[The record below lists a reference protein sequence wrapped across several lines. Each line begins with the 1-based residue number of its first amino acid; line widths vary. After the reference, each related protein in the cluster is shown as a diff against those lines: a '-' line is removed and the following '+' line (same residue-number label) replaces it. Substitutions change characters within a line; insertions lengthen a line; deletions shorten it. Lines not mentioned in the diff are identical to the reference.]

1 MKQLQLQNIILILV
15 ILLGLFLDLGIAQ
28 TFIPES
34 HRLTD
39 TLAVVRNTPFQY
51 KFPPTHRP
59 LLQTLSISKNNII
72 MVPDRDYRIKEKNTI
87 IEFYPSPELNDT
99 LRIYYKRQPFNIK
112 KSYTLF
118 KADTLNRDSLMS
130 QKSIQFKTIDF
141 KNPFTNLG
149 KDLQTSGSLMRG
161 VKIGSNQNMTLNSGI
176 NLELSGKIS
185 DNVEIIAAL
194 TDETTPIQP
203 EGNTQS
209 LEEVDKVFVQFKSPY
224 VKGTVGDFNLNY
236 IGTEFINISRKLQG
250 ISILGNYNN
259 NSAGGTIASSRGFF
273 NHLSFIGQ
281 ESNQGPYQLT
291 GKKGERDIVVLAGTE
306 KVWIDGVAMI
316 RGESNDYIIE
326 YGNGQITF
334 SIKRLITSESR
345 IEIDFEYFPAS
356 QKYSRTAISAIGSSS
371 LADDKL
377 KIDFVYYREADDPDK
392 AFGLGGEI
400 GPEEKDI
407 IENAGNDPAKAYIG
421 GATYVGD
428 SLGNYIRVDTLQDG
442 KIDTIFV
449 YKGIRVGNYI
459 VNFSFVGKSQGDYI
473 RKRIGSYSWVG
484 KNRGDYLPV
493 RLLPLPSRHEMGDMR
508 IEWTPTRNITVNT
521 EMALSNLDRNILSSI
536 GDSLNQGGAF
546 KLNASLNNQP
556 LTFKTMDL
564 GFLYFNLNTRYVEND
579 FSSLDRLNQPDYN
592 RYWDILQPVQ
602 NSAEEQSIQLSSKYI
617 PISTLSLMGTWGNLK
632 KTSFE
637 SNRSSAQLEF
647 KDPDI
652 VNISA
657 NYGYTGT
664 NLNMGQIKGN
674 WWKSGLLVEKNIW
687 KLQPQISY
695 KTEKRKNYESNQ
707 VNGFEFDIYNAK
719 LNLIELNHFSGF
731 AEYTRRKDA
740 IYVPLLDNSLIP
752 QSESGTKRIKFSIQN
767 YSSTTASIDFLQRDK
782 IYDQRFK
789 DIKSDTLKLSLVDPT
804 YQDTVWRD
812 GKTNLAGLNISH
824 SRWKKAVDISW
835 QYRVSTQQTALK
847 EKVYIEVAEGYGY
860 YRYDEELGEYV
871 PDPDGNYVLYILPS
885 DKFEP
890 VTNFQ
895 SALRF
900 KFDLGRYWKK
910 VSSGWGKYLT
920 QISGET
926 FFRVEEDTKERDLFA
941 IYLLNLSKF
950 QGDSTLRGLI
960 SLNQD
965 IYFMRR
971 NRKISF
977 RLRYRYLDELRNQYL
992 DPGDNE
998 KRFSEEFG
1006 IRADWRIST
1015 KLRSRS
1021 EISKKSLLRSVA
1033 GGASSRNRDI
1043 IGYYYN
1049 QNFSFKPVRSWE
1061 FGLDNELGVEKN
1073 ESESYPISLWYNSVK
1088 GRINYSLTVKTR
1100 ITGNYEYQIVKPY
1113 DNPLSKTIPYEMAR
1127 GKKEGASQFWQMRVE
1142 YNVAKNIMF
1151 SLFYSGRDDAAYKRI
1166 IHSGNAE
1173 IRAFF

>member
-1 MKQLQLQNIILILV
+1 VKQLQIQNIISILV
-15 ILLGLFLDLGIAQ
+15 VFFGLFLELGRTQ
-28 TFIPES
+28 TYIPKSYRE
-34 HRLTD
+34 TD
-39 TLAVVRNTPFQY
+39 TLVVVNHQSFQY
-51 KFPPTHRP
+51 EFPATHRP
-59 LLQTLSISKNNII
+59 LLQTLTIRKNRIFLI
-72 MVPDRDYRIKEKNTI
+72 DDRDYRVKENGTLIK
-87 IEFYPSPELNDT
+87 FYPTPELNDT
-99 LRIYYKRQPFNIK
+99 LWITYKRQPFNIQ

-118 KADTLNRDSLMS
+118 QADTLNRDSLMS
-130 QKSIQFKTIDF
+130 QKAIQFKSIDF

-149 KDLQTSGSLMRG
+149 RDLQTSGSLMRG

-185 DNVEIIAAL
+185 ENVEVIAAL

-209 LEEVDKVFVQFKSPY
+209 LEEVDKVFVQFKSPF

-236 IGTEFINISRKLQG
+236 TGTEFINISRKLQG
-250 ISILGNYNN
+250 ISIIGNYKN
-259 NSAGGTIASSRGFF
+259 NSIGGTLASSRGFF
-273 NHLSFIGQ
+273 NHMSFLGQ

-291 GKKGERDIVVLAGTE
+291 GKKGERDIIVLAGTE
-306 KVWIDGVAMI
+306 KVWIDGIAMI

-345 IEIDFEYFPAS
+345 IEVDFEYFPAS
-356 QKYSRTAISAIGSSS
+356 QKYSRTAVSAIGSAG

-377 KIDFVYYREADDPDK
+377 KVDFVYYRESDDPDK
-392 AFGLGGEI
+392 SFGLGGEI
-400 GPEEKDI
+400 GPEEKKI
-407 IENAGNDPAKAYIG
+407 IKNAGNDPAKAYTT
-421 GATYVGD
+421 GAIYVGD
-428 SLGNYIRVDTLQDG
+428 SLGSYIRVDTLIDG
-442 KIDTIFV
+442 KADTIYV
-449 YKGIRVGNYI
+449 YKGIRSGNHI
-459 VNFSFVGKSQGDYI
+459 VSFSFVGKSQGDYQ
-473 RKRIGSYSWVG
+473 RERIGSYRWVG

-493 RLLPLPSRHEMGDMR
+493 RLLPLPSRHEMGDIR
-508 IEWTPTRNITVNT
+508 IAWAPTPYITVNS
-521 EMALSNLDRNILSSI
+521 EMAMTNLDRNMLSSI
-536 GDSLNQGGAF
+536 GDSINQGNAF
-546 KLNASLNNQP
+546 KLNAAVNNLP
-556 LTFKTMDL
+556 LTFKAMNL
-564 GFLYFNLNTRYVEND
+564 GFLYFNMDTRYVDND

-602 NSAEEQSIQLSSKYI
+602 SSSEEQSIQLNSKYI
-617 PISTLSLMGTWGNLK
+617 PIPSLTILGNWGSLK

-647 KDPDI
+647 SDPEI
-652 VNISA
+652 VNVSA

-664 NLNMGQIKGN
+664 NLNMGEIKGN
-674 WWKSGLLVEKNIW
+674 WWKTGLLMEKNIW
-687 KLQPQISY
+687 KFQPQISY
-695 KTEKRKNYESNQ
+695 KSEKRKNYAAHEI
-707 VNGFEFDIYNAK
+707 NGFKFDIYNVK
-719 LNLIELNHFSGF
+719 LNLIKLDHLGGF
-731 AEYTRRKDA
+731 AEYTKRKDA
-740 IYVPLLDNSLIP
+740 VYIPQLDNSLIP
-752 QSESGTKRIKFSIQN
+752 QAESGTKRIKFNIQN

-782 IYDQRFK
+782 NYDPLFK
-789 DIKSDTLKLSLVDPT
+789 DIKSDSLKLSLVDPT

-812 GKTNLAGLNISH
+812 GKTNLAELIISH
-824 SRWKKAVDISW
+824 NRWKKSVDVSW

-847 EKVYIEVAEGYGY
+847 EKVYIEVAQGYGY

-871 PDPDGNYVLYILPS
+871 PDSDGNFVLYILPS
-885 DKFEP
+885 DRFEP

-895 SALRF
+895 SSLRF
-900 KFDLGRYWKK
+900 KFDPGRYWKK
-910 VSSGWGKYLT
+910 VDSGWGKYLT

-926 FFRVEEDTKERDLFA
+926 FFRVEEETKEHDLFA

-965 IYFMRR
+965 VYFMRR
-971 NRKISF
+971 NRQISF
-977 RLRYRYLDELRNQYL
+977 RLRYRYLNELRNQYL
-992 DPGDNE
+992 NASDNE

-1006 IRADWRIST
+1006 VRADWRIST

-1021 EISKKSLLRSVA
+1021 EISKKTLLRTVA
-1033 GGASSRNRDI
+1033 GTSSRNRDI
-1043 IGYYYN
+1043 FGYYYN
-1049 QNFSFKPVRSWE
+1049 QNFSFRPVRSWE
-1061 FGLDNELGVEKN
+1061 FGLDNEFGLEKN

-1100 ITGNYEYQIVKPY
+1100 ITGNYEYQIVQSY
-1113 DNPLSKTIPYEMAR
+1113 DNPLNKTIPYEMAR
-1127 GKKEGASQFWQMRVE
+1127 GKKEGISQFWQMRVE